1 MICLGVVTVE
11 LAEQVSC
18 PQETLAIWRFPGWR
32 LRDFAMATGPQ
43 SGGAPGAAASSERTP
58 VGSSAVGTGAGA
70 EANEPRSG
78 ERRVSVAWDRLAL
91 KYLAGSRSCNTTW
104 PGLSPN
110 GNRRS

>member
-58 VGSSAVGTGAGA
+58 VGSSAVGSGAGA

-78 ERRVSVAWDRLAL
+78 EVAVGSGVSLSPGIGW
-91 KYLAGSRSCNTTW
+91 RSNTW
-104 PGLSPN
+104 PARGAATPH
-110 GNRRS
+110 GQD